1 MSELRQDLVSGDW
14 IIVAPE
20 RAGRPH
26 WLAKKPARRPAP
38 KSKCPFEN
46 LRKSGNWP
54 PILAYPN
61 EKAWKIVLIP
71 NKYPAL
77 KHANVCAKLFKRGPY
92 SIKTGVGHHD
102 LLIARDHSKNFAAL
116 EPGLALK
123 LLQILQKR
131 YTMLYK
137 DKCNAYTSVF
147 FNWGPTAGASVYHPH
162 YQILTLPII
171 PPDVEHSLSGSE
183 RYFKKHKKCVHCVML
198 DFDKKEKVRII
209 EQNDSSIAVAPFFS
223 REPFEVRIFPKKHL
237 PNFER
242 TPTKVL
248 KDISAILQSALR
260 RIKKYLNDPD
270 FNFFIHTAP
279 IKDNDKYGYY
289 HWHIEI
295 LPKIS
300 MLGGFELGTGVDIN
314 VVDPAYAADVLRG
327 NK

>member
-26 WLAKKPARRPAP
+26 WLAKKPARRPTP
-38 KSKCPFEN
+38 KNKCPFED

-54 PILAYPN
+54 PISAYPN
-61 EKAWKIVLIP
+61 EKNWEIVLIP

-77 KHANVCAKLFKRGPY
+77 RHANVCAKLFSRGPH
-92 SIKTGVGHHD
+92 SVETGVGYHD
-102 LLIARDHSKNFAAL
+102 LLVTCDHNKNFADL
-116 EPGLALK
+116 EPDLAVK
-123 LLQILQKR
+123 LLQLLQER
-131 YTMLYK
+131 YRMLSK

-147 FNWGPTAGASVYHPH
+147 FNWGLSAGASVYHPH
-162 YQILTLPII
+162 YQVLTLPII
-171 PPDVEHSLSGSE
+171 PPDIGHSLSGSE
-183 RYFKKHKKCVHCVML
+183 RYFQKHKKCVHCAML
-198 DFDKKEKVRII
+198 DFEKKEKVRII

-237 PNFER
+237 PYFER
-242 TPTKVL
+242 TPAKTL
-248 KDISAILQSALR
+248 RDTSAILQSALR

-279 IKDNDKYGYY
+279 LKDNKYGYY

-300 MLGGFELGTGVDIN
+300 TLGGFELGTGVDIN
-314 VVDPAYAADVLRG
+314 VVDPARATAVLRG